1 MCQCVRVHVG
11 VGVRAPHAPSL
22 WLPLSLHKYLSHF
35 HVRACRVFAGAY
47 KACAELEAELVD
59 SAVVLTLQVFF
70 FKKKLGG
77 GREWE
82 GSVFFASVWVYR
94 FGAVEEEVEACGESC
109 CAFIHPYSHTHAHAH
124 VHPHP
129 RAHAHMRT
137 TKCART
143 HARAHTSTQART
155 RMHTHAHNRNLS
167 ALLLHRT
174 RSTKDHHIC
183 LRI

>member
-70 FKKKLGG
+70 LKKNWGG
-77 GREWE
+77 G
-82 GSVFFASVWVYR
+82 GSGRVRFFLPQSGCTGLARWRRRWRRVGRVAALLFTRTPIPMRTRTY
-94 FGAVEEEVEACGESC
+94 
-109 CAFIHPYSHTHAHAH
+109 IHT
-124 VHPHP
+124 
-129 RAHAHMRT
+129 HAHMRT
-137 TKCART
+137 CAQPNAHART
-143 HARAHTSTQART
+143 LAHTQAPKRAHACTRT
-155 RMHTHAHNRNLS
+155 RTTA
-167 ALLLHRT
+167 
-174 RSTKDHHIC
+174 I
-183 LRI
+183 